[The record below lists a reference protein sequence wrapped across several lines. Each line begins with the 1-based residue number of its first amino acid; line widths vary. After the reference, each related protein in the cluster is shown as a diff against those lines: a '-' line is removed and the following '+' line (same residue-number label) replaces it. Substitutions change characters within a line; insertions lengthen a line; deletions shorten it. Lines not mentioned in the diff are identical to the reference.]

1 MLQQNKIVEM
11 IGMNLDELIN
21 LHYDKLNENERYI
34 CRYFYKH
41 RKEFVTSSIDE
52 IAKKCGVSKSLLV
65 RFSKHLGLSGFREF
79 KAFARMDE
87 NQISSQRL
95 NLMTTMTD
103 SYHKM
108 LDDFQKRDYT
118 KIFDA
123 IYHAKRVLTYGS
135 GSSQTRVAS
144 EMKRIFLP
152 HKLFINLHGHDMS
165 QAIEKKVQQDDV
177 IFLISLSGESD
188 HMIDLAKNLRM
199 KSAFLI
205 SVTRMSSNQL
215 ALYCNDSLYIES
227 THMKVGDYGDYESA
241 TPYFILIELLYI
253 AYQNYLTERDEQS
266 FKN

>member
-108 LDDFQKRDYT
+108 LDDFQKCDYT

-135 GSSQTRVAS
+135 GSSQTRV
-144 EMKRIFLP
+144 R
-152 HKLFINLHGHDMS
+152 
-165 QAIEKKVQQDDV
+165 
-177 IFLISLSGESD
+177 
-188 HMIDLAKNLRM
+188 
-199 KSAFLI
+199 
-205 SVTRMSSNQL
+205 
-215 ALYCNDSLYIES
+215 
-227 THMKVGDYGDYESA
+227 
-241 TPYFILIELLYI
+241 
-253 AYQNYLTERDEQS
+253 
-266 FKN
+266 